1 MRVNRV
7 AAVTIVRADEPAT
20 VTRAATVTEPVAATE
35 QQRWAATVTATEKLR
50 SPSQ

>member
-7 AAVTIVRADEPAT
+7 AAVTIVRADEP
-20 VTRAATVTEPVAATE
+20 ATVTEPVAATE